1 MLVAKRALV
10 PILAEL
16 DAVVAACAALAR
28 EHRGTVMAGRTL
40 MQQAVPVTFG
50 LKAAGWLAGVSG
62 ARARLRELRLPA
74 QLGGAAG
81 TLSKLGDR
89 GPVVLVAFARELELD
104 EPLLP
109 WHGDRRPVAELGAA
123 LAIAAGAV
131 EKVALDIVLLAQTEV
146 AEVAEASEGGR
157 GGSSA
162 MAHKHNPVGAIRARA
177 AARSVRAA
185 AGVLLE
191 AMAGEHERAAGAWH
205 SEWRALTDALAGTG
219 GAAWSLHEAL
229 DGLTVDPERMRA
241 NLSDDLRGESTG
253 AAECV
258 HRPGAGAGMSVRVH
272 HRLEGPEGAPVVMFS
287 NSLGTTL
294 EMWDDQAAALA
305 DRYRVLRFDTRGHG
319 RSPVPPGPYT
329 VDDLADDA
337 LELLDQLGIERVAFC
352 GLSLGGAIGM
362 TLALKAPERLER
374 LVLCLHG
381 AGVRPARAAGT
392 TARRPSAPRAWTR
405 SPRPGWS
412 AGSPPPPHPRSSR
425 GSTRCCAHSPWMA
438 TPPAA
443 RRSPRSTCAGGWAA
457 STCRR

>member
-1 MLVAKRALV
+1 MPEAVQDAVSDEAWVRAMLDVEGALARAEAAAGVISAEAAEAISRAAPDLDGLGVAARDAGNPVVELVRRLREAAGDDAHFGATSQDVLDSAAMLVAKRALV

-62 ARARLRELRLPA
+62 ARERLRELRLPA

-104 EPLLP
+104 EPMLP

-162 MAHKHNPVGAIRARA
+162 MAHKQNPVGAIRARA

-205 SEWRALTDALAGTG
+205 SEWRAMTDALAGTG

-253 AAECV
+253 AAN
-258 HRPGAGAGMSVRVH
+258 A
-272 HRLEGPEGAPVVMFS
+272 FI
-287 NSLGTTL
+287 
-294 EMWDDQAAALA
+294 
-305 DRYRVLRFDTRGHG
+305 DR
-319 RSPVPPGPYT
+319 
-329 VDDLADDA
+329 A
-337 LELLDQLGIERVAFC
+337 LELE
-352 GLSLGGAIGM
+352 
-362 TLALKAPERLER
+362 
-374 LVLCLHG
+374 
-381 AGVRPARAAGT
+381 
-392 TARRPSAPRAWTR
+392 
-405 SPRPGWS
+405 
-412 AGSPPPPHPRSSR
+412 
-425 GSTRCCAHSPWMA
+425 
-438 TPPAA
+438 
-443 RRSPRSTCAGGWAA
+443 
-457 STCRR
+457 

>member
-1 MLVAKRALV
+1 LTSRGLFTPIFVPEAVQDAVADEAWLRAMIDVEVALAIAEAAHEVISAAASSAISAARPDLSDLGLAARDSGNPVVPLVKRLREAAGEHGDAVHFGATSQDIIDSAAMLVAKRALA

-81 TLSKLGDR
+81 TLSKLGDQ
-89 GPVVLVAFARELELD
+89 GPAVLAAFARELGLD
-104 EPLLP
+104 EPVLP

-162 MAHKHNPVGAIRARA
+162 MVHKHNPVGAIRARA
-177 AARSVRAA
+177 AARSVRGA

-219 GAAWSLHEAL
+219 GAVWSLHEAL
-229 DGLTVDPERMRA
+229 DGLTVDPDRMRA
-241 NLSDDLRGESTG
+241 NLSDDLRDEPTG
-253 AAECV
+253 AADV
-258 HRPGAGAGMSVRVH
+258 
-272 HRLEGPEGAPVVMFS
+272 FI
-287 NSLGTTL
+287 
-294 EMWDDQAAALA
+294 
-305 DRYRVLRFDTRGHG
+305 DR
-319 RSPVPPGPYT
+319 
-329 VDDLADDA
+329 A
-337 LELLDQLGIERVAFC
+337 LELE
-352 GLSLGGAIGM
+352 
-362 TLALKAPERLER
+362 
-374 LVLCLHG
+374 
-381 AGVRPARAAGT
+381 
-392 TARRPSAPRAWTR
+392 
-405 SPRPGWS
+405 
-412 AGSPPPPHPRSSR
+412 
-425 GSTRCCAHSPWMA
+425 
-438 TPPAA
+438 
-443 RRSPRSTCAGGWAA
+443 
-457 STCRR
+457 

>member
-1 MLVAKRALV
+1 LTSRGLFTPIFVPEALQDAVSDEAWLRAMVDVEVALARALAAHEIISPAAAEAIAAATRDLPSPDDLGMAARDSGNPVVPLVKALRAADDSAHFGATSQDVLDSAAMLVAKRALM

-28 EHRGTVMAGRTL
+28 EHRGSVMAGRTL

-89 GPVVLVAFARELELD
+89 GPEVLAAFARELGLD
-104 EPLLP
+104 EPVLP

-131 EKVALDIVLLAQTEV
+131 EKVALDIILLAQTEV

-162 MAHKHNPVGAIRARA
+162 MAHKRNPVGAVRARA
-177 AARSVRAA
+177 AARSVRGA

-205 SEWRALTDALAGTG
+205 SEWRALTEALAGTG

-241 NLSDDLRGESTG
+241 NLSDDLRDEPTG
-253 AAECV
+253 AADAFID
-258 HRPGAGAGMSVRVH
+258 RALD
-272 HRLEGPEGAPVVMFS
+272 LE
-287 NSLGTTL
+287 
-294 EMWDDQAAALA
+294 
-305 DRYRVLRFDTRGHG
+305 
-319 RSPVPPGPYT
+319 
-329 VDDLADDA
+329 
-337 LELLDQLGIERVAFC
+337 
-352 GLSLGGAIGM
+352 
-362 TLALKAPERLER
+362 
-374 LVLCLHG
+374 
-381 AGVRPARAAGT
+381 
-392 TARRPSAPRAWTR
+392 
-405 SPRPGWS
+405 
-412 AGSPPPPHPRSSR
+412 
-425 GSTRCCAHSPWMA
+425 
-438 TPPAA
+438 
-443 RRSPRSTCAGGWAA
+443 
-457 STCRR
+457 